1 MTQPQCIYNDNKNI
15 IKNLDLIKTK
25 HFSVDFW
32 TALDNK
38 NSIYFQMLSPT
49 MNNFVINIFIHFEYN
64 IADLRDCNEFYRHG
78 YKYIT
83 YI

>member
-1 MTQPQCIYNDNKNI
+1 
-15 IKNLDLIKTK
+15 
-25 HFSVDFW
+25 
-32 TALDNK
+32 
-38 NSIYFQMLSPT
+38 MLSPT

-83 YI
+83 YIKKNMGCFKPTQ